1 MATNQSVG
9 LMTNRIQKEGVKL
22 AILIGNSTYANLTDW
37 PDLQGVKQ
45 DLEAMKA
52 KLSGNGYRV
61 EVIKNSVDMLADI
74 EDVMKNTAES
84 SVTHLQV
91 VYLGEEAII
100 YVARLRWKAL

>member
-1 MATNQSVG
+1 
-9 LMTNRIQKEGVKL
+9 
-22 AILIGNSTYANLTDW
+22 
-37 PDLQGVKQ
+37 
-45 DLEAMKA
+45 MKA
-52 KLSGNGYRV
+52 KLNGNGYRV

-91 VYLGEEAII
+91 VYLGEGAII

>member
-1 MATNQSVG
+1 MASNQSVG

-22 AILIGNSTYANLTDW
+22 AILIGNSTYSKTDW